1 MMKHRGQLRG
11 DELGLRSRA
20 ALLVHRKPFVYGTIV
35 TSKRKC
41 GKVNCCCKK
50 RKDGGHVSSYL
61 SVRIGKARKMIF
73 IPARMLAKVRGWT
86 KTHKEIS
93 GHILKISE
101 SCLERIKEEKFLG
114 GS

>member
-1 MMKHRGQLRG
+1 MRHRGKLRG
-11 DELGLRSRA
+11 GELSLRSRA

-41 GKVNCCCKK
+41 GNPNCKCK
-50 RKDGGHVSSYL
+50 REKDGGHVSSYL
-61 SVRIGKARKMIF
+61 SVRVGKDRRMIF
-73 IPARMLAKVRGWT
+73 IPVRMLSKVREWT

-101 SCLERIKEEKFLG
+101 SCLERIKEEKFSG

>member
-1 MMKHRGQLRG
+1 MRHRGKLRG
-11 DELGLRSRA
+11 DELAWRSHA

-41 GKVNCCCKK
+41 GNINCKCKK
-50 RKDGGHVSSYL
+50 EKNGGHVSSYL
-61 SVRIGKARKMIF
+61 SVRVGKDRKMIF
-73 IPARMLAKVRGWT
+73 IPARMLAKVREWT

-101 SCLERIKEEKFLG
+101 SCLDRIKEEKFSD